1 MLAMGNIFDLST
13 VAKRF
18 RFIAVLEA
26 ISWVGL
32 LTGMAFKYSWLG
44 LPDPGNEV
52 GVKIFGPV
60 HGIIFVLFLVT
71 ALLAARELK
80 WNWKT
85 TLLALASSI
94 PPLFTVIFEVWAQ
107 RTGQLGELSDPGSVS
122 KEATAVSS

>member
-1 MLAMGNIFDLST
+1 MMGMGNFFDLST

-32 LTGMAFKYSWLG
+32 LTGMAFKYGWFG
-44 LPDPGNEV
+44 LPAGNEI

-60 HGIIFVLFLVT
+60 HGTIFVLFLLMT
-71 ALLAARELK
+71 LLAARELG
-80 WNWKT
+80 WHWKT
-85 TLLALASSI
+85 IVLALVSSG

-107 RTGQLGELSDPGSVS
+107 RTGQLGELSAAPTGSGQAAV
-122 KEATAVSS
+122 VSS